1 MKPFYNK
8 IANKIENLKEASD
21 TVQKWKN
28 EGLKVVFTNGCFDL
42 IHLGHLYYIAEAAS
56 MGDKLIIAVNSDESV
71 KRLKGPHRPIKDI
84 KSRINLL
91 ASLQMVDLV
100 VQFEEDTPLNIIK
113 TLLPD
118 VLVKGGDWKIKDIV
132 GSDVV
137 INNKGQV
144 LSLSFLD
151 GYSTTLLEKKIKNS

>member
-71 KRLKGPHRPIKDI
+71 KRLKGPHGQ
-84 KSRINLL
+84 L
-91 ASLQMVDLV
+91 
-100 VQFEEDTPLNIIK
+100 
-113 TLLPD
+113 
-118 VLVKGGDWKIKDIV
+118 KI
-132 GSDVV
+132 
-137 INNKGQV
+137 
-144 LSLSFLD
+144 
-151 GYSTTLLEKKIKNS
+151 